1 MKATLGE
8 RGQVVI
14 PKPLRDRMGL
24 RPGQELEFEEIDGRI
39 TVRKVAPADDPIMA
53 VYGTWPLPEGWD
65 TDRWF
70 KEMRGRPIDSDD
82 P

>member
-24 RPGQELEFEEIDGRI
+24 RPGQELEFEEVDGRI
-39 TVRKVAPADDPIMA
+39 LVYKAAPAADPIVA
-53 VYGTWPLPEGWD
+53 VYGTWKLPEGWD
-65 TDRWF
+65 TNRWF
-70 KEMRGRPIDSDD
+70 EETRGRPIDSDEW
-82 P
+82 